1 MQQALFS
8 NFGHRTTGGARPTI
22 QPSSKLRNL
31 VRRYF
36 EVLDNQE
43 RPANVPPVRGVQDA
57 LMNAMQEEHIPFNSG
72 EQARWIARWL
82 DAGEPVHH
90 GKQTTIMFART
101 PSHYRLGEYDPIR
114 DGVQDLTAT
123 PFVDE
128 EDERANA
135 ARLVPV
141 LVTVEPLRDYHGA
154 TYARRG

>member
-1 MQQALFS
+1 MQQSFFS
-8 NFGHRTTGGARPTI
+8 NSGQRNTNGMRTSV
-22 QPSSKLRNL
+22 QPSSRLRGL

-43 RPANVPPVRGVQDA
+43 RPANVPPVRGVQEA
-57 LMNAMQEEHIPFNSG
+57 LLNAMQEEHIPFNSG
-72 EQARWIARWL
+72 QQARWIARWL
-82 DAGEPVHH
+82 DAGEPVDH

-101 PSHYRLGEYDPIR
+101 PDHYRVGEYDPIR
-114 DGVQDLTAT
+114 DGVRELTAT
-123 PFVDE
+123 PFSDE

-154 TYARRG
+154 TYARRD

>member
-1 MQQALFS
+1 MTQTLFS
-8 NFGHRTTGGARPTI
+8 NKLNRNFFDKGAGVR
-22 QPSSKLRNL
+22 PSSRLRGL

-43 RPANVPPVRGVQDA
+43 RTSNLPPARGVQEA
-57 LMNAMQEEHIPFNSG
+57 LLNAMQEEHIPFNSG

-82 DAGEPVHH
+82 DAGEPVDH

-101 PSHYRLGEYDPIR
+101 PSHYRVGEYDPIR
-114 DGVQDLTAT
+114 DGVRELTAT
-123 PFVDE
+123 PFVND

-141 LVTVEPLRDYHGA
+141 LVTVEPLRDYGGA
-154 TYARRG
+154 TYARHG